1 MGEQGLGH
9 DAVAHAAWGGE
20 MTDPSPN
27 RWDTLSLMLWSLFFA
42 CGLAPEPVF
51 YALRDAA
58 SVASYR
64 AIVNSSLV
72 ITVSLSAYL
81 ALFVLRRCRESGM
94 SALEAQGKALQ
105 AGVLGLLAFLEFP
118 ARGASFEVQ
127 TILGLLIRIR
137 ELHDTY
143 LQGVILLVGLG
154 KLTAWS
160 YLYSLVLR
168 FHGRAKRNVFANSP
182 TLFPSTRRRKSQ
194 REPAAPDPQGM
205 QPTNVGPRP
214 KDWSDETRQS

>member
-1 MGEQGLGH
+1 
-9 DAVAHAAWGGE
+9 
-20 MTDPSPN
+20 MTDSSPN
-27 RWDTLSLMLWSLFFA
+27 RWDTLSLVLWSLFFA
-42 CGLAPEPVF
+42 CGLVPEPVF

-58 SVASYR
+58 SVAAYR
-64 AIVNSSLV
+64 AVVNSSLV
-72 ITVSLSAYL
+72 ITVSLAAYL
-81 ALFVLRRCRESGM
+81 ALFVFRRCRESGI
-94 SALEAQGKALQ
+94 APLEAQGRGLQ

-118 ARGASFEVQ
+118 ARGGSFEVQ
-127 TILGLLIRIR
+127 TILGLLIRFR
-137 ELHDTY
+137 ELPDAY

-154 KLTAWS
+154 KVAAWG

-168 FHGRAKRNVFANSP
+168 FHGKARRNVFANSP